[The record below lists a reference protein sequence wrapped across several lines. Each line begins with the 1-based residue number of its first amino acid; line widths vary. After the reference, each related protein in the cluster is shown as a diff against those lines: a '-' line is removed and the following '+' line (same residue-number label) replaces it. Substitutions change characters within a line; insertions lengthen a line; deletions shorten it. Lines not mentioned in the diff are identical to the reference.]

1 MSDILGMTYL
11 LRTLR
16 PGLSSPFEWAY
27 VAAKNG
33 MLGLTQV
40 TALETADAGIT
51 CSAICPGYVYASLV
65 EAQIEA
71 RRSPRASRASK

>member
-1 MSDILGMTYL
+1 
-11 LRTLR
+11 
-16 PGLSSPFEWAY
+16 
-27 VAAKNG
+27 

-40 TALETADAGIT
+40 AALETADAGIT